1 MGFFKKAWNSARDF
15 SEDVGKKTWE
25 GIKIGANETKNLSE
39 DVGKKAWEGIK
50 IGANETK
57 NLSEDVG
64 KKAWEGLKTGA
75 NETKNL
81 SEDVWEGAQKV
92 AKELILP
99 IVPIAENKILE
110 MDPVDPGPHRDGHAD
125 SQTRPPSV
133 SASTAESDESRTPGR
148 PGHGTDSI
156 RIDGNGSNGSNRI
169 FTDQGVWLFIP
180 HQFMDGEASETS
192 SDLSRLRP
200 SNAGPQSDSASVFDL
215 SHEFDMA
222 QRMAGLSEQVA
233 SDSASSTGYSV
244 VTSVPSTEGS
254 WLVSR

>member
-1 MGFFKKAWNSARDF
+1 MGFFKKAWNSAKDF

-39 DVGKKAWEGIK
+39 DVGKKAWEGLK
-50 IGANETK
+50 TGANETK
-57 NLSEDVG
+57 HLSEGVG
-64 KKAWEGLKTGA
+64 KTTWEGLKTGA
-75 NETKNL
+75 SEVKNL

-92 AKELILP
+92 AKELIVP

-110 MDPVDPGPHRDGHAD
+110 MDPVDPGPHRDGHVE

-133 SASTAESDESRTPGR
+133 SASTAESDESRSPGR
-148 PGHGTDSI
+148 PGTHGTDSI
-156 RIDGNGSNGSNRI
+156 RIDGSNGNRI

-180 HQFMDGEASETS
+180 HQSMDGEASETS

-244 VTSVPSTEGS
+244 VTSVPSTEES

>member
-1 MGFFKKAWNSARDF
+1 MGFFKKALNSAKNF
-15 SEDVGKKTWE
+15 SEDVCKKTWE

-39 DVGKKAWEGIK
+39 DVGKKAWEGL
-50 IGANETK
+50 K
-57 NLSEDVG
+57 N
-64 KKAWEGLKTGA
+64 GA

-92 AKELILP
+92 AKELIVPIVP

-110 MDPVDPGPHRDGHAD
+110 LDPVDHGSQRLDSAE

-133 SASTAESDESRTPGR
+133 SASSASEDESDESRTPG
-148 PGHGTDSI
+148 PGTHGS
-156 RIDGNGSNGSNRI
+156 RIDGSTGSNRI

-180 HQFMDGEASETS
+180 HQSLDGEAMSATS

-200 SNAGPQSDSASVFDL
+200 SNAGPQSDAASVFDL

-222 QRMAGLSEQVA
+222 QRMAGLSEQAA
-233 SDSASSTGYSV
+233 SDSASSTGYSL
-244 VTSVPSTEGS
+244 VTSVPSTEES
-254 WLVSR
+254 WMVSR

>member
-39 DVGKKAWEGIK
+39 DVGKKAWEG
-50 IGANETK
+50 
-57 NLSEDVG
+57 
-64 KKAWEGLKTGA
+64 LKTGA
-75 NETKNL
+75 SEVKKFKNL

-92 AKELILP
+92 AELLP
-99 IVPIAENKILE
+99 IVPIENKILE
-110 MDPVDPGPHRDGHAD
+110 MDPVDPGPHDGAE
-125 SQTRPPSV
+125 SQTRPASV
-133 SASTAESDESRTPGR
+133 AASTESDESRTRR

-156 RIDGNGSNGSNRI
+156 RSNGSNGSNRI

-180 HQFMDGEASETS
+180 HQSMDGEASETS

>member
-25 GIKIGANETKNLSE
+25 GIKIGANETKN
-39 DVGKKAWEGIK
+39 I
-50 IGANETK
+50 
-57 NLSEDVG
+57 SEDVG

-75 NETKNL
+75 SEVKKFKNL

-92 AKELILP
+92 AELLP
-99 IVPIAENKILE
+99 IVPIENKILE
-110 MDPVDPGPHRDGHAD
+110 MDPVDPGPHDGAE
-125 SQTRPPSV
+125 SQTRPASV
-133 SASTAESDESRTPGR
+133 AASTESDESRTPGR
-148 PGHGTDSI
+148 PGQGTDSI
-156 RIDGNGSNGSNRI
+156 RSNGSNGSNRI

-180 HQFMDGEASETS
+180 HQSMDGEASETS